1 MEFVNFYIFFRLL
14 PLSLRTGKSRL
25 ATLLK
30 SDISDSDSDM
40 LLLGTRQLRKAVQ
53 DHPPQLLWD
62 EGPVL
67 GMRIERTQQL
77 GVHGAKSTLQG
88 L

>member
-1 MEFVNFYIFFRLL
+1 MEFVNFTFLQAFTTE
-14 PLSLRTGKSRL
+14 LRTGKSRL

-62 EGPVL
+62 EGPVW
-67 GMRIERTQQL
+67 
-77 GVHGAKSTLQG
+77 A
-88 L
+88 